1 MSDHVT
7 SELMH
12 RYVDGEI
19 PWQERERV
27 RAHVASCSACQQ
39 QLASLRQAEHALR
52 QMAGFPVPTDF
63 TAQVMTR
70 VRSADSAA
78 PWTRATFT
86 WMAHGFVTAGLFVL
100 AAALLEVVT
109 EGIDIASLLTENI
122 PSLVASGGVF
132 ADPLLLS
139 TILPPLANTAGTG
152 LATLEQTSV
161 PVGVALLA
169 LGGFLEI
176 MRWLA
181 TGVSQAGGPM

>member
-1 MSDHVT
+1 
-7 SELMH
+7 
-12 RYVDGEI
+12 
-19 PWQERERV
+19 
-27 RAHVASCSACQQ
+27 
-39 QLASLRQAEHALR
+39 
-52 QMAGFPVPTDF
+52 
-63 TAQVMTR
+63 
-70 VRSADSAA
+70 
-78 PWTRATFT
+78 
-86 WMAHGFVTAGLFVL
+86 MAHGFVTAGLFVL